1 MIARSSRYAHV
12 PTAIHV
18 DAAGRQQ
25 PYVLLRP
32 LTEPTAI
39 QAHTVVQ
46 GDRLDVLA
54 FRAYRDAEQFW
65 RICDANPTFRPDDL
79 LEPGRLL
86 RIPLAR

>member
-1 MIARSSRYAHV
+1 MIARSSRYANV

-25 PYVLLRP
+25 PYLLLRP
-32 LTEPTAI
+32 LPAPTAI

-54 FRAYRDAEQFW
+54 FRAYRDPEQFW

-79 LEPGRLL
+79 LEVGRLL
-86 RIPLAR
+86 RIPLAQ